1 MIIFDLKP
9 KHRDEIRFTRNI
21 EHFYGAHIRRDFAP
35 EEREARG
42 GQVGSPPARPAETP
56 PRGHVEVVCSQ
67 PNAAPPSLF
76 PPQRL
81 QIRATRWPADAAD
94 ASRRQLVTD
103 YVERD

>member
-56 PRGHVEVVCSQ
+56 PRGHVECSQ
-67 PNAAPPSLF
+67 PNAAPQSSL
-76 PPQRL
+76 PL
-81 QIRATRWPADAAD
+81 SSSSAASD
-94 ASRRQLVTD
+94 QGNPVAGGRGGREQAAVGD
-103 YVERD
+103 